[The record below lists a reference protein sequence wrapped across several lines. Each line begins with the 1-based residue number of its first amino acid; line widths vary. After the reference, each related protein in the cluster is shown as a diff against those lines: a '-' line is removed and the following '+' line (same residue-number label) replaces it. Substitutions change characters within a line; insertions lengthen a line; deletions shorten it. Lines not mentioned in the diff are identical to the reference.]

1 MLTLEWRPYA
11 QPYKNTAT
19 AIKLNNFI
27 CPVDITPKYT
37 QETFTCTMNKKTQ
50 SNVTPPLNSF
60 TEYRL
65 TRYLNQTAVN
75 EMTENLEKIRHLGPK

>member
-1 MLTLEWRPYA
+1 MHYE
-11 QPYKNTAT
+11 Q
-19 AIKLNNFI
+19 
-27 CPVDITPKYT
+27 
-37 QETFTCTMNKKTQ
+37 KKQ